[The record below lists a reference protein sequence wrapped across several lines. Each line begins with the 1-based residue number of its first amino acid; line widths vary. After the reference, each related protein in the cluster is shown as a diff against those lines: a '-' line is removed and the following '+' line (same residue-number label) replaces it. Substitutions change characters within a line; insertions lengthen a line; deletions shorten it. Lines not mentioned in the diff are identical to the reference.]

1 MESWPH
7 EFSTLPSWIS
17 DVISK
22 SPVYRGDTWKNRRVI
37 HNVSSYKVLKM
48 AINLGKRKIIPQKMS
63 FKALEDSIIRD
74 LSDFDEYSFLLESVL
89 EQKKSKLSKKID
101 EEVRIDEEYDE
112 DEIVEFYLDDL
123 NQIGAVFPSFFRK
136 SLLISLYS
144 LLEHELQKLCKKIGS
159 A

>member
-1 MESWPH
+1 
-7 EFSTLPSWIS
+7 
-17 DVISK
+17 
-22 SPVYRGDTWKNRRVI
+22 
-37 HNVSSYKVLKM
+37 M